1 MKGGETVSLRKDKW
15 VKQSSADWDVNL
27 WAVDLCAVGVMKMLT
42 VLISEAGGVEC
53 LAAGVDGSE
62 QLQHRVCKYL
72 LLSVLPHRKGAV
84 WAL

>member
-62 QLQHRVCKYL
+62 SSSTECASISCCLCYPTGKE
-72 LLSVLPHRKGAV
+72 LSEPL
-84 WAL
+84 